1 MNFRSLKCAG
11 SFFPSEPN
19 ELNAQLKRVCL
30 RSNISNSLNKSRPVA
45 IIAPH
50 AGYQFSGKLAADAYS
65 TCHGHK
71 HSLIVI
77 LSPAH
82 KVAFEGISL
91 CSQDGFEWGD
101 ETILIDAKMRA
112 SIVKHGMATLFDHAH
127 HAEHG
132 IETQIPFINRFFR
145 HSRVLPVVLGHTS
158 TEKVAH
164 LIDYIHQQCE
174 GKVLFVLSSDL
185 SHFHPR
191 EIASSL
197 HQKVAKLIETGQS
210 SKLDGNLACGHAA
223 IRGFLISGLGRSAR
237 PLQLS
242 SDDSATVTKDSSR
255 VVGYSAWAFYPPR
268 AHILNQ
274 KHRDKMLNIARQ
286 ATSSFLRKGHPPD
299 IAVDTFDTPLQT
311 HMPSF
316 VTFQDQG
323 RLRGCIGSLKSVQPL
338 VKDIAKN
345 AIKAA
350 TGDHRFK
357 PVQKIS
363 ELECLEIK
371 ISVLSHASKIK
382 VKDEIEALN
391 QLQPSVSGMILRFG
405 RNQGTF
411 LPMVWQSL
419 ETPEKFLRVLKAKAG
434 LDPDFWSPDIELFHY
449 FAESFS
455 ESG

>member
-11 SFFPSEPN
+11 SFFPNEPK
-19 ELNAQLKRVCL
+19 ELNAQLKQICS
-30 RSNISNSLNKSRPVA
+30 RSNIANSLNKARPVA

-65 TCHGHK
+65 TCSGHK
-71 HSLIVI
+71 HSLIVV

-82 KVAFEGISL
+82 KVAFEGISI
-91 CSQDGFEWGD
+91 CSQDGFKWGE
-101 ETILIDAKMRA
+101 ETILIDAEMRT
-112 SIVKHGMATLFDHAH
+112 SIVKHGLATLFDRAH

-132 IETQIPFINRFFR
+132 IETQLPFINLFFR
-145 HSRVLPVVLGHTS
+145 HSKVLPIVLGRTS

-210 SKLDGNLACGHAA
+210 SELNGNLACGHAA

-255 VVGYSAWAFYPPR
+255 VVGYGAWAFYPPR
-268 AHILNQ
+268 AHILTQ
-274 KHRDKMLNIARQ
+274 KHHDKMLNIARQ

-299 IAVDTFDTPLQT
+299 IAVETFDTPLQT

-316 VTFQDQG
+316 VSFQDQG

-357 PVQKIS
+357 SVQKIS

-419 ETPEKFLRVLKAKAG
+419 EMPEKFLRGLKAKAG

>member
-1 MNFRSLKCAG
+1 MDK
-11 SFFPSEPN
+11 
-19 ELNAQLKRVCL
+19 
-30 RSNISNSLNKSRPVA
+30 
-45 IIAPH
+45 
-50 AGYQFSGKLAADAYS
+50 
-65 TCHGHK
+65 K

-82 KVAFEGISL
+82 KVAFDGISL
-91 CSQDGFEWGD
+91 CSQDGFEWGE
-101 ETILIDAKMRA
+101 ETILIDAKMRV
-112 SIVKHGMATLFDHAH
+112 SIMKHGMATLFDHAN

-132 IETQIPFINRFFR
+132 IKTQIPVIKSFFR
-145 HSRVLPVVLGHTS
+145 HSRVLPVVRGHTS

-174 GKVLFVLSSDL
+174 GKLLFVLSSDL

-197 HQKVAKLIETGQS
+197 HHKVAKLIESGPIS
-210 SKLDGNLACGHAA
+210 EVNGNLSCGHAA
-223 IRGFLISGLGRSAR
+223 IRGL
-237 PLQLS
+237 LS
-242 SDDSATVTKDSSR
+242 SDDSATVTKNGSR
-255 VVGYSAWAFYPPR
+255 VVGYGAWAFYPPR
-268 AHILNQ
+268 AHISTQ
-274 KHRDKMLNIARQ
+274 KHRNKMLTIARQ
-286 ATSSFLRKGHPPD
+286 ATSSFLRKVHPPD
-299 IAVDTFDTPLQT
+299 IAVETFDTQLQT
-311 HMPSF
+311 HMPFF

-350 TGDHRFK
+350 TGDHRLK

-391 QLQPSVSGMILRFG
+391 QLQPSVSSMILRFG
-405 RNQGTF
+405 KNQGTF
-411 LPMVWQSL
+411 LLMVWQSL
-419 ETPEKFLRVLKAKAG
+419 ETPEKFLRGLKAKAG
-434 LDPDFWSPDIELFHY
+434 LDSDFSSLDIESFHY

-455 ESG
+455 ENG